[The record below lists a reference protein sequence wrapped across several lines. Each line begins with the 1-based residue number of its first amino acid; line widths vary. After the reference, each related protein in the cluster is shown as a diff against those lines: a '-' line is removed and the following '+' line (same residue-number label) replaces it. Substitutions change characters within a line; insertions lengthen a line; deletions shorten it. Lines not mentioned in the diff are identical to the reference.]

1 LTAVDIYEASG
12 ILDKT
17 EKAGAAMHNSPGFSE
32 APQPDLLQQSSF
44 GKDGRILIPI
54 ALREAAG
61 VKPGERVSI
70 RIADGAIIIE
80 TIATQI
86 RKVQAMVA
94 PYIRPGE
101 SIVDEFIAEKRRMWG
116 EED

>member
-1 LTAVDIYEASG
+1 M
-12 ILDKT
+12 
-17 EKAGAAMHNSPGFSE
+17 GAAMHNSPGFSE
-32 APQPDLLQQSSF
+32 APQPDLRQQSSF

-61 VKPGERVSI
+61 VKPGERVVI
-70 RIADGAIIIE
+70 RIEDGTIVIE

-94 PYIRPGE
+94 HLKRPGE
-101 SIVDEFIAEKRRMWG
+101 SIVDEFIAEKRSMWG
-116 EED
+116 EEE

>member
-1 LTAVDIYEASG
+1 
-12 ILDKT
+12 
-17 EKAGAAMHNSPGFSE
+17 MHKSSGFSE

-61 VKPGERVSI
+61 VKPGERVVI
-70 RIADGAIIIE
+70 RIEDGTIVIE

-94 PYIRPGE
+94 RLKRPGE

-116 EED
+116 EEE

>member
-1 LTAVDIYEASG
+1 MPNA
-12 ILDKT
+12 
-17 EKAGAAMHNSPGFSE
+17 PGFAE
-32 APQPDLLQQSSF
+32 APQPDLLRQQSSF

-61 VKPGERVSI
+61 VKPGERVVI
-70 RIADGAIIIE
+70 RIVDGAIVIE

-94 PYIRPGE
+94 HLKRPGE
-101 SIVDEFIAEKRRMWG
+101 SVVDEFIAEKRLEAER
-116 EED
+116 E

>member
-1 LTAVDIYEASG
+1 MPDARGLSKAS
-12 ILDKT
+12 
-17 EKAGAAMHNSPGFSE
+17 
-32 APQPDLLQQSSF
+32 QPDLLREQSSF

-61 VKPGERVSI
+61 VKPGERVVVRVENGVI
-70 RIADGAIIIE
+70 VIE

-94 PYIRPGE
+94 PYKRPGE

-116 EED
+116 DEE